1 MIAWFSKVRDMFRD
15 RPWGTALL
23 LLLVGYGS
31 TLLFDAW
38 LSDDA
43 YITFR
48 VVDNV
53 IHGFG
58 PVYNVGERVQAYT
71 NPLMMLVMSAFASVT
86 REVYFTAIFVSI
98 AASFSAVAVLALK
111 VARSRITAV
120 AALVVLVFSTSFV
133 SYSTSGLENCLIFLL
148 AALFFWAFFA
158 AEKYSA
164 RSLLILTLLFALSL
178 VNRMDTALLLAPAL
192 AFAYVRNDAV
202 PWSRMLGALVAGMLP
217 FIAWEAFAVAYY
229 GFPFPNTAY
238 AKLSTGIPKS
248 EYLVRAFAY
257 YKMSF
262 WQDPMVLAGIIA
274 GAGAILWARRAR
286 TSVPLVG
293 VLLYLV
299 YIVNIG
305 GDFMRGQDVHRT
317 AVRDDA
323 AASWRS
329 LPRSGPHGASNL
341 ASLVIGALGLLLV
354 ANLGGLFYEGMSW
367 NTHNPYGVLDDKR
380 LYYQATNLPLNL
392 YLRPLET
399 VAACPGGSCS
409 TARPATRRWSIR
421 ASDCAATTPAPR
433 FTSSTRLRSA
443 TRYWRGFR
451 HWTIRRGA
459 SATCGAT
466 SRTAISTRSEPVA
479 TRSRIPGVAEYY
491 DHLATVIKGP
501 LWTAERWREILA
513 LNRGDYDDLIDRDY
527 YRSEAR
533 AAVRFRHVRTDTLDG
548 QSHPADTIQ
557 THRPHGTEE

>member
-1 MIAWFSKVRDMFRD
+1 MTSSAIALGARRFCCSWSA
-15 RPWGTALL
+15 TA
-23 LLLVGYGS
+23 S

-53 IHGFG
+53 IHGLG

-111 VARSRITAV
+111 VARSRVTAV

-148 AALFFWAFFA
+148 SALFFWAFFA

-164 RSLLILTLLFALSL
+164 RSLLILTALFALSL

-192 AFAYVRNDAV
+192 AFAYVRNDSV
-202 PWSRMLGALVAGMLP
+202 PWPRMLGVLVAGMLP
-217 FIAWEAFAVAYY
+217 FVAWEAFAVAYY

-257 YKMSF
+257 YEMSF
-262 WQDPMVLAGIIA
+262 WQDPMVLPGIIG
-274 GAGAILWARRAR
+274 GAGAVLWARRAR

-293 VLLYLV
+293 VLLYLA

-305 GDFMRGQDVHRT
+305 GDFMRGRMFT
-317 AVRDDA
+317 APLFVTM
-323 AASWRS
+323 
-329 LPRSGPHGASNL
+329 
-341 ASLVIGALGLLLV
+341 LLV
-354 ANLGGLFYEGMSW
+354 
-367 NTHNPYGVLDDKR
+367 
-380 LYYQATNLPLNL
+380 
-392 YLRPLET
+392 
-399 VAACPGGSCS
+399 VAITPEEWAARRVEPVGS
-409 TARPATRRWSIR
+409 R
-421 ASDCAATTPAPR
+421 D
-433 FTSSTRLRSA
+433 RSA
-443 TRYWRGFR
+443 
-451 HWTIRRGA
+451 GA
-459 SATCGAT
+459 SA
-466 SRTAISTRSEPVA
+466 RREPRRAVL
-479 TRSRIPGVAEYY
+479 RGHVVELPQ
-491 DHLATVIKGP
+491 P
-501 LWTAERWREILA
+501 LR
-513 LNRGDYDDLIDRDY
+513 
-527 YRSEAR
+527 
-533 AAVRFRHVRTDTLDG
+533 
-548 QSHPADTIQ
+548 
-557 THRPHGTEE
+557 RPR

>member
-1 MIAWFSKVRDMFRD
+1 MDGSHVTAMFSKLREMFRD

-23 LLLVGYGS
+23 LLLVGYAA

-71 NPLMMLVMSAFASVT
+71 NPLMMLVMSALSSVT
-86 REVYFTAIFVSI
+86 REVYFTSILVSI
-98 AASFSAVAVLALK
+98 AASFSAVAILALK

-148 AALFFWAFFA
+148 AALFFWTFFA
-158 AEKYSA
+158 AEKHSA
-164 RSLLILTLLFALSL
+164 RSLLILTALFALSL

-192 AFAYVRNDAV
+192 ALAYWRNDSV
-202 PWSRMLGALVAGMLP
+202 PWPRMLGTLAAGMLP

-238 AKLSTGIPKS
+238 AKLSTGIPRG

-262 WQDPMVLAGIIA
+262 WQDPMVLVGIFA
-274 GAGAILWARRAR
+274 GAGAVLWARRVR
-286 TSVPLVG
+286 TSVPLMG

-305 GDFMRGQDVHRT
+305 GDFMRGRMFT
-317 AVRDDA
+317 APLFVTMLLLVAITPEEWHAR
-323 AASWRS
+323 RVE
-329 LPRSGPHGASNL
+329 P
-341 ASLVIGALGLLLV
+341 ASLVMGSLGLLLV
-354 ANLGGLFYEGMSW
+354 ANVGGLFYEGMSW

-392 YLRPLET
+392 YLRPLEQSQR
-399 VAACPGGSCS
+399 VQEGLEYRGAGDSPVVNPGIGMRGYFAGPGIHIVDSLALS
-409 TARPATRRWSIR
+409 DALLARLPSLDNPAWRIGHMW
-421 ASDCAATTPAPR
+421 
-433 FTSSTRLRSA
+433 
-443 TRYWRGFR
+443 RYVPEGYLD
-451 HWTIRRGA
+451 TIRSGRNEIKDP
-459 SATCGAT
+459 
-466 SRTAISTRSEPVA
+466 RL
-479 TRSRIPGVAEYY
+479 AEYY
-491 DHLATVIKGP
+491 DHLAVVIKGP
-501 LWTAERWREILA
+501 LWTTERWREILA
-513 LNRGDYDDLIDRDY
+513 LNRGDYDGLINRDY
-527 YRSEAR
+527 YRFE
-533 AAVRFRHVRTDTLDG
+533 VEPQYDFDTFE
-548 QSHPADTIQ
+548 PT
-557 THRPHGTEE
+557 R

>member
-1 MIAWFSKVRDMFRD
+1 MKAWFAKVRDMFRD

-53 IHGFG
+53 IHGLG

-71 NPLMMLVMSAFASVT
+71 NPLMMLVMSAFSSVT

-111 VARSRITAV
+111 VARSRVTAV

-164 RSLLILTLLFALSL
+164 RSLLILTALFALSL

-192 AFAYVRNDAV
+192 AFAYVRNDSV
-202 PWSRMLGALVAGMLP
+202 PWPRMLGVLVAGMLP

-238 AKLSTGIPKS
+238 AKLNTAIPKS

-262 WQDPMVLAGIIA
+262 WQDPMVLLGILG

-286 TSVPLVG
+286 TAVPLVG
-293 VLLYLV
+293 VLLYLA

-305 GDFMRGQDVHRT
+305 GDFMRGRMFT
-317 AVRDDA
+317 APLFVTM
-323 AASWRS
+323 
-329 LPRSGPHGASNL
+329 
-341 ASLVIGALGLLLV
+341 LLLRGDHSRGV
-354 ANLGGLFYEGMSW
+354 A
-367 NTHNPYGVLDDKR
+367 
-380 LYYQATNLPLNL
+380 
-392 YLRPLET
+392 
-399 VAACPGGSCS
+399 
-409 TARPATRRWSIR
+409 
-421 ASDCAATTPAPR
+421 CAAR
-433 FTSSTRLRSA
+433 
-443 TRYWRGFR
+443 
-451 HWTIRRGA
+451 
-459 SATCGAT
+459 
-466 SRTAISTRSEPVA
+466 
-479 TRSRIPGVAEYY
+479 
-491 DHLATVIKGP
+491 
-501 LWTAERWREILA
+501 
-513 LNRGDYDDLIDRDY
+513 
-527 YRSEAR
+527 R
-533 AAVRFRHVRTDTLDG
+533 AAGSRDRRTRAPAGGQPRRAVLRGHVVEHP
-548 QSHPADTIQ
+548 QSLRRA
-557 THRPHGTEE
+557 R